1 MKLFLGFYTVGI
13 PIIIGAFIAFLLKK
27 YEGVWFH
34 RRIHVLSILSSLA
47 LTVYFYL
54 ENNTT
59 SYLLTSMW
67 LLMAFIHELAFSQ
80 HEKKHRTESI
90 LRAFL
95 ILLSTNMILS
105 EDFFVF
111 SMNFFVFL
119 VLSNSMIEIHSEKTL
134 ERVTKTFM
142 MDLWLPLIF
151 LAMQA
156 QSNIYLLRF
165 SDYNGQDLNLV
176 VFILLLGIVYL
187 GLRMIHTMFTG
198 YIHKNLA
205 MRVAY
210 YQMLPLLMIL
220 LFAKIAIETKFFE
233 PGLNKNYDLQ
243 NYLKWIIFSVGL
255 LSLFFAR
262 KKKDWTILV
271 NHLNFALACF
281 FCLLLST
288 GRSDLYFLFFVSIF
302 IFSTALWIQFG
313 FLKEHGESQGSVPF
327 WQQIAFL
334 LSVFLPL
341 PIMNTALKTSQL
353 ELYAMTL
360 KPQEW
365 NVIFQFP
372 PHIYLG
378 YMILLCVFAVFL
390 CKDRLWDSSRVE
402 EQSFFQ
408 KNWYRA
414 WYAYFIYPL
423 IFLGIYSSPLYNYI
437 KSFMQH

>member
-13 PIIIGAFIAFLLKK
+13 PIIVGAFIAFLLKK
-27 YEGVWFH
+27 YEGKWFH
-34 RRIHVLSILSSLA
+34 RRIHVLSLLTSLVLS
-47 LTVYFYL
+47 VYFYMQ
-54 ENNTT
+54 NHAV
-59 SYLLTSMW
+59 SYLMASIW
-67 LLMAFIHELAFSQ
+67 LLLSFVHELAFSQ

-95 ILLSTNMILS
+95 ILLSTNMILA
-105 EDFFVF
+105 EDFFVLT
-111 SMNFFVFL
+111 MNFFMFL
-119 VLSNSMIEIHSEKTL
+119 VLSNSMVEIHAEKTI
-134 ERVTKTFM
+134 ERLTKTFM
-142 MDLWLPLIF
+142 VDLWVPLLF
-151 LAMQA
+151 LALQA
-156 QSNIYLLRF
+156 QSNLYLLSF
-165 SDYNGQDLNLV
+165 ADYNDHSLNLA

-187 GLRMIHTMFTG
+187 GTRMIHTLFTG
-198 YIHKNLA
+198 YIHKNMA
-205 MRVAY
+205 VRVGY

-243 NYLKWIIFSVGL
+243 NYLKWILFVIGI
-255 LSLFFAR
+255 LSLLFVR

-271 NHLNFALACF
+271 NHLNFSLACF
-281 FCLLLST
+281 FCLLLSI
-288 GRSDLYFLFFVSIF
+288 GRSDLYSLFFVSIF

-327 WQQIAFL
+327 WQQVAFL

-341 PIMNTALKTSQL
+341 PIMNTALKMGQL
-353 ELYAMTL
+353 EINAMTL
-360 KPQEW
+360 QPQEW
-365 NVIFQFP
+365 NVLFQFP

-378 YMILLCVFAVFL
+378 YMLLLCVFAVFL
-390 CKDRLWDSSRVE
+390 CKDRLWDSARIQ

-408 KNWYRA
+408 KNWYRG

-423 IFLGIYSSPLYNYI
+423 IFLGIYSAPLYNYI